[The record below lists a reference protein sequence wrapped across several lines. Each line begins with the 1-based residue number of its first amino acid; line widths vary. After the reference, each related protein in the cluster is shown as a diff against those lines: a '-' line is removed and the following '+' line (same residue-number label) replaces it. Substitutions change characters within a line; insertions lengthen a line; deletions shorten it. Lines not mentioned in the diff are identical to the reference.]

1 MLTNKRNIILEH
13 NKEDVSTYSNF
24 DKICQKSL
32 YLEVTLDFP
41 SKTLFGFVTSTYE
54 YIDKNEKYLI
64 LDLNGPQIR
73 RVSFIERKKIFPL
86 EFEIISNVPDKKTL
100 GTPLKITLPSFGQ
113 IIPNELK
120 IKIEF
125 STNEN
130 CSAIQFLKKEQTH
143 SKKYPFMF
151 TQSYA
156 ILCRSLFP
164 CQDTPSAKVFVTA
177 KTFIDPPYRMLFSG
191 LPKSIYWDANREK
204 NVIVYKQK
212 INIPTY
218 LISFAAGKLSYEK
231 ISERSGIYAEDELI
245 QIAKNEFTNIEN
257 YLKKAEEYFDIKYDW
272 KEFNILI
279 LPFSFPYRGM
289 ENPNLTFLSPSL
301 LTGDGSLSHLIGNE
315 ISHSWTGNLVTNKNW
330 ENLWINEGFTKFIER
345 KLDGMIFGEDMEN
358 LEAMIGNYELE
369 NDVEM
374 LGEDNNYTQL
384 MPNYEGVDPDDCF
397 STVPYEKGFQFLLY
411 LESLVGKEA
420 FQNIMQEYIKKYA
433 YMSVD
438 YNAFKEVYED
448 YVTDNTEGEEGKNI
462 LNDIDWDNW
471 LYSKGKP
478 FAEFNFSSSLSEEA
492 IQFAE
497 KYLSKKANY
506 DGDYETFKNW
516 HTNIKIYFLNYIMNN
531 IKKVDDKV
539 YKNLRDNLKLNQE
552 DYNMEIKYLW
562 YQIALKTKHDEVI
575 PSIKKMLL
583 ATGCIKYIK
592 PLYSVWYEFNKK
604 DAKSFFDKN
613 KNLYHP
619 VTQKNVAFVFK

>member
-204 NVIVYKQK
+204 NIIVYKQK

-272 KEFNILI
+272 QEFNILI
-279 LPFSFPYRGM
+279 LPFSFPYRDM

>member
-272 KEFNILI
+272 QEFNILI

-301 LTGDGSLSHLIGNE
+301 LTSDGSLSHLIGNE

>member
-272 KEFNILI
+272 QEFNILI
-279 LPFSFPYRGM
+279 LPFSFPYRDM

>member
-41 SKTLFGFVTSTYE
+41 SKTLYGFVTSTYE
-54 YIDKNEKYLI
+54 YINKNEKYLI
-64 LDLNGPQIR
+64 LDLKGPEIKK
-73 RVSFIERKKIFPL
+73 VSFIENKKIFPL
-86 EFEIISNVPDKKTL
+86 EFQIISNVPDYKAL

-125 STNEN
+125 ITNEN

-151 TQSYA
+151 TQCEA
-156 ILCRSLFP
+156 IQCRSLFP

-177 KTFIDPPYRMLFSG
+177 KTFIDPPYKMLCSG
-191 LPKSIYWDANREK
+191 LPKSVYWDVNRQK

-212 INIPTY
+212 ISIPTY
-218 LISFAAGKLSYEK
+218 LIAFAAGKISYEK
-231 ISERSGIYAEDELI
+231 ISDRCGVYAEDDLV
-245 QIAKNEFTNIEN
+245 QIAKNEFINTEN
-257 YLKKAEEYFDIKYDW
+257 YLKKAEDYFGREYDW
-272 KEFNILI
+272 EVYNILV
-279 LPFSFPYRGM
+279 LPFSFPYGGM
-289 ENPNLTFLSPSL
+289 ENPNLTFVSPSL
-301 LTGDGSLSHLIGNE
+301 LAGDGSLSYVIGHE

-330 ENLWINEGFTKFIER
+330 ENFWVNEGFTTFLER

-358 LEAMIGNYELE
+358 LEGLVGNSELE
-369 NDVEM
+369 NDIEM
-374 LGEDNNYTQL
+374 FGEENNYTQL
-384 MPNYEGVDPDDCF
+384 MPNYEGVDPDDGF
-397 STVPYEKGFQFLLY
+397 SSVPYEKGYQFLVY

-420 FQNIMQEYIKKYA
+420 FKNIMQEYIKKYA

-448 YVTDNTEGEEGKNI
+448 YVNDNTEGDEGKNI
-462 LNDIDWDNW
+462 LNDIDWDTW

-478 FAEFNFSSSLSEEA
+478 FAEFNFSSTLSEEA

-497 KYLSKKANY
+497 KYFVKNAKY
-506 DGDYETFKNW
+506 EGDYDIFKKW
-516 HTNIKIYFLNYIMNN
+516 HTNVKVHFLNYIMNN

-552 DYNMEIKYLW
+552 NYNMEVKYLW
-562 YQIALKTKHDEVI
+562 YQIALKTKHDDVI
-575 PSIKKMLL
+575 PDLKKMLL
-583 ATGCIKYIK
+583 SIGRMKYLK
-592 PLYSVWYEFNKK
+592 PLYSSWYEFNKN

-619 VTQKNVAFVFK
+619 IAQKNVASVFK